1 MGFGEA
7 FINLQLLYQ
16 RIFDMPFCYSLKK
29 GKLIANPN
37 RNSWWKMLN
46 WNLIKWSLLILVI
59 HSVYRGGKLFLNS
72 DENTPLN
79 PEQMFVHITIFG
91 AGIHTL
97 ATIYTME
104 RHPPDFTYV
113 LTQIIKL
120 GKVHWRGWPTSER
133 LPDIQEL
140 VAYGLASSCMSST
153 AFCCLYPLL
162 RSYDPINYELKD
174 LIPEVPRILLAVC
187 IYGFVTFGC
196 AVICSSLMALLLAAC
211 HVFEKETEKNKSC
224 SIGTQPEN
232 KDNQLE
238 CLVQEILF
246 YVFLS
251 LDRLLGRN
259 KSSTTVHPLEE
270 VVQRF
275 VTVNPCGSLE
285 EEPMNEQY
293 KRSLRRH
300 RQLRLLM
307 EASNKNEQ
315 VFIPTMATVG
325 ILLCTIFNYT
335 LLTMYDKEEFRL
347 LFPPIA
353 LFLVSTNVLILFF
366 CHHASL
372 PLIYTEETIH
382 FWKGVLIG
390 KLEGRQ
396 VKSMQPFGFTLGA
409 FFHAKRE
416 TALEMNDII
425 LNNTITLLLS

>member
-7 FINLQLLYQ
+7 FLNLQLVCQ
-16 RIFDMPFCYSLKK
+16 RIFETPFYYSREKNILV
-29 GKLIANPN
+29 ANAN
-37 RNSWWKMLN
+37 LRSRWKMLI
-46 WNLIKWSLLILVI
+46 WTLTKWGILTLVL
-59 HSVYRGGKLFLNS
+59 HSVYRGGNLFLNS
-72 DENTPLN
+72 DKNAPLN
-79 PEQMFVHITIFG
+79 PEQAFVHVTIFA
-91 AGIHTL
+91 AGLQTL
-97 ATIYTME
+97 ASIYTME
-104 RHPPDFTYV
+104 RHPSDFTYV
-113 LTQIIKL
+113 ASQLLKL
-120 GKVHWRGWPTSER
+120 GKMHWQGWPSSER

-140 VAYGLASSCMSST
+140 VGYGLASSCMST
-153 AFCCLYPLL
+153 IGFVCLYPLL
-162 RSYDPINYELKD
+162 RSYDPINYELNEV
-174 LIPEVPRILLAVC
+174 IPEVPRRLFATC
-187 IYGFVTFGC
+187 IYGFLTFHS
-196 AVICSSLMALLLAAC
+196 AIICSLFIGVILAAC
-211 HVFEKETEKNKSC
+211 HVFEKETEKNKYRSM
-224 SIGTQPEN
+224 GTQPEN

-270 VVQRF
+270 VVA
-275 VTVNPCGSLE
+275 VNQCASLE
-285 EEPMNEQY
+285 EEPVNEQY

-300 RQLRLLM
+300 RELRLLM
-307 EASNKNEQ
+307 EASNKNVQ

-325 ILLCTIFNYT
+325 ILLCTIFTYT
-335 LLTMYDKEEFRL
+335 LLTMYNKEEFRL

-353 LFLVSTNVLILFF
+353 LFLVCVNILILFF

-416 TALEMNDII
+416 TALKMNDII